1 MDVDHHRAVRTAAWR
16 DPLSLSF
23 RAHRRVLLLRLRW
36 HERAATRP
44 RTARRD

>member
-1 MDVDHHRAVRTAAWR
+1 MDVEREHPAWR

-36 HERAATRP
+36 HERSTTRP
-44 RTARRD
+44 RSRRGKRR

>member
-1 MDVDHHRAVRTAAWR
+1 MDLDHERGARAAAWR
-16 DPLSLSF
+16 DPLSMSF

-44 RTARRD
+44 RTRGRD